1 MGGLKFSVQPLSDHI
16 VIPLFLVI
24 ASRIGSH
31 EEKIIDQNRTVGPE
45 SRLEQIMS
53 ILRSSL
59 AVDKPLPSQK
69 SKTYACC
76 IDFNDKQMQADPK
89 K

>member
-45 SRLEQIMS
+45 S
-53 ILRSSL
+53 
-59 AVDKPLPSQK
+59 SQK